1 VESRSGQSSTTGDA
15 RPPLTGGLVPERC
28 KRMPAL
34 WRSRGVV
41 QLEFADFYV
50 DSRDVCLRAVLASVV
65 DRSLA
70 EELVAEAFTRALMSW
85 PKVSQHPA
93 PRAWVVRTALNT
105 RVSWWRKR
113 RKEVP
118 LGITACMTAVAE
130 PVMEVDPGLLRV
142 LRQLPRRQREVIAVR
157 VFLDLD
163 TRGTAELLG
172 ISEGTVKAHLSR
184 AVATLRVQLINH
196 Q

>member
-1 VESRSGQSSTTGDA
+1 ME
-15 RPPLTGGLVPERC
+15 
-28 KRMPAL
+28 
-34 WRSRGVV
+34 

-50 DSRDVCLRAVLASVV
+50 ASRDVCLRAVLASVV

-70 EELVAEAFTRALMSW
+70 EDLVAEAFTRALMSW
-85 PKVSQHPA
+85 PKVSRHPA

-113 RKEVP
+113 RKDVP
-118 LGITACMTAVAE
+118 LEAGAYTTAAAE
-130 PVMEVDPGLLRV
+130 PANDIDPGLLRV

-163 TRGTAELLG
+163 TRATAELLG

-184 AVATLRVQLINH
+184 AVATLRVQLITHH
-196 Q
+196 QTEVSP